1 MDPIAL
7 TRELVNI
14 DSPTG
19 QEGPVGEYFASR
31 LERLGYRVQK
41 QEVTPGRWN
50 LYATREPPVVVLS
63 THLDVVPPALPVRE
77 DSTHLYGR
85 GTTDAKGIA
94 AAQVAAAE
102 RLAAEGERR
111 IALLFVVGE
120 EYGSDG
126 ARAAN
131 VLQPKG
137 RFLINGEPTEN
148 RLALGHKGSLYAKLT
163 ARGKAAHSAYPEEGI
178 SAIDAMLDALER
190 IRQIPLPVDD
200 VLGAGTLNVGTISGG
215 VRPNVIPESCE
226 AELLFRTVADTTP
239 LKAAVAKAA
248 GERVSADFAW
258 ECPRARLRAVPGFE
272 TALVKFTTDVPYFEA
287 WGERFLLGPGT
298 IKVAHTD
305 HESVAKADLLEA
317 AELYTRLATALMG
330 GRD

>member
-7 TRELVNI
+7 TRDLVKI
-14 DSPTG
+14 YSPTG
-19 QEGPVGEYFASR
+19 QEGPVGEFFAST
-31 LERLGYRVQK
+31 LERLGYNVQK

-63 THLDVVPPALPVRE
+63 THMDVVPPALGLCE
-77 DSTHLYGR
+77 DATHLFGR

-102 RLAAEGERR
+102 RLAAKGERR
-111 IALLFVVGE
+111 IGLLFVVGE

-126 ARAAN
+126 ARAASA
-131 VLQPKG
+131 LGPKG

-148 RLALGHKGSLYAKLT
+148 RLALGHKGSMYVKLT
-163 ARGKAAHSAYPEEGI
+163 ARGKAAHSAYPEEGS
-178 SAIDAMLDALER
+178 SAIEAMLDALAR

-200 VLGAGTLNVGTISGG
+200 VLGAGTLNVGTIAGG
-215 VRPNVIPESCE
+215 VRPNVIPESCQ
-226 AELLFRTVADTTP
+226 AELLFRTVADTKA
-239 LKAAVAKAA
+239 LKAAVTKAA
-248 GERVSADFAW
+248 GDRVTADFAW
-258 ECPRARLRAVPGFE
+258 ARDHIRLRALPGFE
-272 TALVKFTTDVPYFEA
+272 TMLVKFTTDLPYFAA
-287 WGERFLLGPGT
+287 WGEGFLMGPGT

-317 AELYTRLATALMG
+317 TDLYVRLATQ
-330 GRD
+330 